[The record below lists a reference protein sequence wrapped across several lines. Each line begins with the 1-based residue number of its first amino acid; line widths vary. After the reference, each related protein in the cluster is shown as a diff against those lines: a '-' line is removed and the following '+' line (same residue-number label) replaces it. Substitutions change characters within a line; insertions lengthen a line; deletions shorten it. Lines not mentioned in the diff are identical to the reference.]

1 MPLCDGWVYNVLEI
15 QGNKKIQW
23 STRLL
28 HDSDVEGYYVFNDEV
43 TIHSKGPVLGSYVFK
58 DNCTYKVKWK
68 PLFDGWVLGVRN
80 I

>member
-1 MPLCDGWVYNVLEI
+1 MAGFLMYWTYKVTKN
-15 QGNKKIQW
+15 QW

-28 HDSDVEGYYVFNDEV
+28 QDSDVKCYCVFNDEV
-43 TIHSKGPVLGSYVFK
+43 TINSKGPVLGSYVFT

-68 PLFDGWVLGVRN
+68 PLFDSWVLSVKK